1 MFIPP
6 NGNFVSSCHALKE
19 PIVPPPEMIYKDI
32 LRAENE
38 NIIIENFTRPVLIF
52 LLSLSGYIFPT
63 GVSVLK

>member
-1 MFIPP
+1 
-6 NGNFVSSCHALKE
+6 
-19 PIVPPPEMIYKDI
+19 MIYKDI